1 MSHPGGPAMMAAH
14 CAVAQLTQMLTKDVI
29 AGGMPPRICGQAVN
43 ADLLLKSLIKQGVK
57 CRIETLDASYDDY
70 NA

>member
-1 MSHPGGPAMMAAH
+1 MMAAH

-29 AGGMPPRICGQAVN
+29 PGSAPPRMCGTTVN
-43 ADLLLKSLIKQGVK
+43 PETLIRCLIKQGVK
-57 CRIETLDASYDDY
+57 CAIQTVDPEALDY